1 MMAGNRTEA
10 ALMSAAKSK
19 KRPAKAKPK
28 KSKPA
33 PRSSAKAKPA
43 KRTQPKPAKAAAAQA
58 ERPFRF
64 TAADTVQIRFKGAKK
79 PEAFRVDD
87 MAEATMVAQDGQTS
101 FFYLF
106 RLVSNENQS
115 PDGTDRWF
123 WFFDAKPVGTP
134 HPVFPA
140 LWKAAAEQTVEDFD
154 AVDACSGKFSTRSV
168 TSYDGSG
175 ACHIVKRV
183 DKAGYRMRL
192 DLNGKREFCDSIGMT
207 IGKADVLSAE
217 S

>member
-1 MMAGNRTEA
+1 
-10 ALMSAAKSK
+10 MSAAKSK
-19 KRPAKAKPK
+19 KAKHSKAKRAKATRAKPK
-28 KSKPA
+28 PA
-33 PRSSAKAKPA
+33 RRVTAKPT
-43 KRTQPKPAKAAAAQA
+43 KRVKAAAPV

-101 FFYLF
+101 LFYLF
-106 RLVSNENQS
+106 RLVSNETQN
-115 PDGTDRWF
+115 PDGTDRYF